1 MQIPTSR
8 QNTSIITFTKALF
21 CSNKKNI
28 IEEETIS
35 KERVLSILR
44 TEPDTAA
51 VQVLFGFFIDTY
63 FHLRPLCTPTW
74 PFDRCWRVLLPEV
87 LEQERKWSLDS
98 LLLQGAW
105 RTGHICLQALQK
117 VGKLMWPVDREE
129 QDIMQPFFFPLS
141 NLIKFVMLPACW
153 PVKLWSNVSAYRAL
167 ICMIADDVTSP
178 SSPRVFDSCAL
189 SFSFRLTTPSIFVL
203 DWAATK
209 ACCMCAPFDAF
220 SVLSWYK
227 IRRLN
232 HLVKT
237 FGCVA
242 CLLWPYIQKYYQNVP
257 VLNFSQLCPLLLPD
271 KLACSAWACT
281 CTTVATF
288 V

>member
-21 CSNKKNI
+21 CSSKKYYRRRNNI
-28 IEEETIS
+28 KRKGSIDITYWTRYSCSASPLWIFHWHVFPFTPTVHSNLTIWPLLAS
-35 KERVLSILR
+35 FAARGSWARAEMIARLSAPPGSFEERVISACKLFKKRESYCDLSTEKNR
-44 TEPDTAA
+44 TS
-51 VQVLFGFFIDTY
+51 
-63 FHLRPLCTPTW
+63 C
-74 PFDRCWRVLLPEV
+74 
-87 LEQERKWSLDS
+87 SL
-98 LLLQGAW
+98 
-105 RTGHICLQALQK
+105 
-117 VGKLMWPVDREE
+117 
-129 QDIMQPFFFPLS
+129 FFPLS

-220 SVLSWYK
+220 SVLSWYR

-242 CLLWPYIQKYYQNVP
+242 CLLWPYIQKYHQNVP